1 MKNRTLR
8 PLLFLLLS
16 AWAASAQADWRSQFD
31 ADRFS
36 SRMNELLRAEQ
47 RSTDGI
53 IAGAQADMARQTA
66 GYYERRA
73 RERDARFAAFQRA
86 MADAEA
92 AERAERQ
99 AARAAAASAAS
110 RPREPSGYEILQ
122 RMEAAARNGDAT
134 VARTLGD
141 AYRAGVGAA
150 QQNAATAAQWY
161 ELAARGG
168 DVLAASAL
176 GAMYANGIGVAR
188 DDAAAFRYTLQAAQ
202 GGEETA
208 LGNAGTMYE
217 FGLGTTKNDAEAV
230 RWYKLAA
237 DKGSARGQSGYGR
250 ALLLGRG
257 GLAADARAA
266 MEYLRPAA
274 MAGDSAAQMFAAQ
287 TLMTGNGVPRD
298 TAQALQWY
306 ESAAR
311 DFPQLYGDLA
321 SLHVNGAQYGIAQDR
336 EKAIEYAKRGA
347 EAGDGMAMYLLADAY
362 FNGRTIAKDDVAGRQ
377 WIAKSAAA
385 GYAPGMYSYSLCLS
399 QGVGG
404 AVDHAEAERWLL
416 RAADAGVV
424 KAQFD
429 ASILLFSSS
438 PNTAKDIPR
447 AVRMMRAAAEGGHAD
462 AQANY
467 ANFLEV
473 GELVPADPVAARE
486 WARRSAD
493 QGNVVG
499 LINYGDLLLRG
510 VGGPRDQAGARLLEK
525 ASAMDSQFSPHAALT
540 LGQYYRDGQY
550 LPRDV
555 ALARQWLEKACAL
568 GHPEA
573 EKELQTLR

>member
-1 MKNRTLR
+1 MRNPPLK
-8 PLLFLLLS
+8 PLLFLLL
-16 AWAASAQADWRSQFD
+16 AACAASAHAEWRSQFD

-36 SRMNELLRAEQ
+36 TRMNEMLRAEQ

-53 IAGAQADMARQTA
+53 IAGAQADMARQNA
-66 GYYERRA
+66 SYYERRA

-86 MADAEA
+86 MAEAEA
-92 AERAERQ
+92 AERAERK
-99 AARAAAASAAS
+99 AAMAAAAS
-110 RPREPSGYEILQ
+110 RPREPSGFEILQ

-168 DVLAASAL
+168 DALAASAL
-176 GAMYANGIGVAR
+176 GAMYANGIGVAK

-217 FGLGTTKNDAEAV
+217 FGIGTQKNDVEAV
-230 RWYKLAA
+230 RWYKQAA
-237 DKGSARGQSGYGR
+237 DKGSTRGQSGYGR

-257 GLAADARAA
+257 GLAADAAAA
-266 MEYLRPAA
+266 MSYLRPAA
-274 MAGDSAAQMFAAQ
+274 SAGDTAAQMFAAQ
-287 TLMTGNGVPRD
+287 TLMSGNGVPRD

-311 DFPQLYGDLA
+311 DFPQLNGDLA
-321 SLHVNGAQYGIAQDR
+321 SLYVNGAQYGIAQDR
-336 EKAIEYAKRGA
+336 AKALDYAQRGA

-362 FNGRTIAKDDVAGRQ
+362 FNGRAIGKDDAAGRQ
-377 WIAKSAAA
+377 WVAKSAQA
-385 GYAPGMYSYSLCLS
+385 GYAPGMYSYSLCLT

-404 AVDHAEAERWLL
+404 AVDHAEGERWLL

-429 ASILLFSSS
+429 AAMLLFPGT
-438 PNTAKDIPR
+438 PNTAADIPR
-447 AVRMMRAAAEGGHAD
+447 AVRMMRAAAEGGHAE

-473 GELVPADPVAARE
+473 GELVPADPAAARD
-486 WARRSAD
+486 WARRSAE
-493 QGNVVG
+493 QGHPMG
-499 LINYGDLLLRG
+499 LINYGDMLLRG
-510 VGGPRDQAGARLLEK
+510 VGGQRDSRGAALLAQAAEMPAPYG
-525 ASAMDSQFSPHAALT
+525 PHAALT
-540 LGQYYRDGQY
+540 LGRYHRDGQY
-550 LPRDV
+550 VVRDV
-555 ALARQWLEKACAL
+555 AQARQWLEKARAL

-573 EKELQTLR
+573 EQELQTLR